1 MNTAKNMIIDN
12 QSKRIITSDIVSCI
26 YNRETHRY
34 DVKFK
39 TGKTYPYSY
48 NRISWL
54 KDPQVL
60 DPTSYHITHFEKEL
74 FNITAIYVFSDSY
87 QKYWHIC
94 FENGSERDYP
104 ERDLKIVKSC
114 LDDATSKNIFEYLK
128 QIASLVSLKAEDG
141 TKLLS
146 KQYEKITSF
155 IGEDTA
161 LASYLNPNS
170 YKNVCHGNY
179 TPIFPF
185 GFNASQFKAVKEAL
199 ENQVSVIQ
207 GPPGTGKTQTILNI
221 IANLLIVGKTV
232 QVVSNNNS
240 ATANVLEKL
249 ASSKYGMDF
258 LVASLGSSNNKSAFL
273 NQQTGS
279 YPDLSDWNQE
289 IPEKMQ
295 FIEQV
300 HKCSQELNDIFVKQ
314 ERLALA
320 KNELQELKV
329 EQMHFAQYTEETN
342 DNLTQYKIRK
352 KLKSKHLM
360 QLWQECQAFS
370 DTDKKITFLFKI
382 KSCIIY
388 GISDWNFYKIKTSK
402 IINMFQ
408 NLYYQAKMDELTA
421 EIENLE
427 HELKEQNAQR
437 LIENFTNLSMKYLK
451 SVLYSKYGAK
461 TSRRVFSED
470 DLWKN
475 PREVQEEY
483 PIVLSTTFSSR
494 SSLCKDASFDYVIMD
509 EASQVDVATGA
520 LALSS
525 AKNAVIV
532 GDSKQLPNVV
542 TEDVE
547 KRSNAIFES
556 YRIAESYRFRR
567 SFLHSV
573 CEVLPMVPQ
582 MLLREHYRCHP
593 KIINFCNQ
601 KFYGGELI
609 IMTSDN
615 GEEDVLS
622 VVKTV
627 TGNHER
633 DRMNQ
638 RQIDSI
644 ESEIL
649 PKLCYSPSD
658 IGIIAPYNNQVDAI
672 NIKLSG
678 TGIDVATVH
687 KFQGREKDAIILTT
701 VDDEVTD
708 FSDDPYLLNVAIS
721 RAKKQ
726 LCLVVSGNA
735 QPTDSNIFD
744 LISYIEYNNFSV
756 VESKIYSVFD
766 YLYQQYTQSRME
778 FLKRHRRISEY
789 DSENLMYA
797 LIKDTLQEKKL
808 NFLNVICYQPLNML
822 IRNPDLLNDEEC
834 RYAMNPATHLD
845 FLIYNCISKKPVL
858 AIEVDGFHFHKKGT
872 RQEERDKMKNHILEL
887 YEIPYL
893 RFATNGSGEKERLS
907 EKLQELFNK

>member
-1 MNTAKNMIIDN
+1 MIIDHQLN
-12 QSKRIITSDIVSCI
+12 KIITPDVAACN
-26 YNRETHRY
+26 YNSETHRY

-39 TGKTYPYSY
+39 SGKPFSYSY

-54 KDPQVL
+54 KNPHVL
-60 DPTSYHITHFEKEL
+60 VPASYHITHLGREL
-74 FNITAIYVFSDSY
+74 FAVTAIYVFADY
-87 QKYWHIC
+87 NKKYWHIC

-104 ERDLKIVKSC
+104 ENELKINKSC
-114 LDDATSKNIFEYLK
+114 LDDTASKNVFEYLK
-128 QIASLVSLKAEDG
+128 QIARLVSLKAEDG

-146 KQYEKITSF
+146 KQYEKIAPF

-161 LASYLNPNS
+161 LAAYLNPNT
-170 YKNVCHGNY
+170 YVNACHDNA

-185 GFNASQFKAVKEAL
+185 GCNASQFKAVKAAL

-221 IANLLIVGKTV
+221 IANLLVAGKTV

-258 LVASLGSSNNKSAFL
+258 LVASLGSSNNKAAFL
-273 NQQTGS
+273 RQQTGF

-289 IPEKMQ
+289 IPKKTQFVEHMQ
-295 FIEQV
+295 
-300 HKCSQELNDIFVKQ
+300 KCSQELNDIFCKQ

-329 EQMHFAQYTEETN
+329 EQKYFTQYAEETN

-352 KLKSKHLM
+352 KLKSEQLM

-370 DTDKKITFLFKI
+370 DTNKKITFFFKI
-382 KSCIIY
+382 KSCIVY
-388 GISDWNFYKIKTSK
+388 GISDWNFYKIGISK
-402 IINMFQ
+402 IINIFQ
-408 NLYYQAKMDELTA
+408 SLYYQAKVEELTI
-421 EIENLE
+421 EIES
-427 HELKEQNAQR
+427 LKQKLQARNAQS
-437 LIENFTNLSMKYLK
+437 LIEEFTNLSMKYLK
-451 SVLYSKYGAK
+451 SVLYGRYGSKS
-461 TSRRVFSED
+461 SRCVFTED

-475 PREVQEEY
+475 PSEFQEEY
-483 PIVLSTTFSSR
+483 PIILSTTFSSR
-494 SSLCKDASFDYVIMD
+494 SSLCKEAYFDYLIMD

-520 LALSS
+520 LALSG

-532 GDSKQLPNVV
+532 GDTKQLPNVL
-542 TEDVE
+542 TEDIE
-547 KRSNAIFES
+547 KRSNAVFES
-556 YRIAESYRFRR
+556 YRIAEGYRFRK
-567 SFLHSV
+567 SFLQSV
-573 CEVLPMVPQ
+573 CELLPKVPQ
-582 MLLREHYRCHP
+582 TLLREHYRCHP

-601 KFYGGELI
+601 KFYDGNLV

-615 GEEDVLS
+615 GEDDVLS

-633 DRMNQ
+633 DYMNQ

-644 ESEIL
+644 KAEIL
-649 PKLCYSPSD
+649 PALHYAPSD

-672 NIKLSG
+672 SADLSG
-678 TGIDVATVH
+678 SGIDVATVH

-701 VDDEVTD
+701 VDNEVTD

-726 LCLVVSGNA
+726 LCLVVSGNE

-756 VESKIYSVFD
+756 VESRIYSVFD
-766 YLYQQYTQSRME
+766 YLYQQYTQSRIE
-778 FLKRHRRISEY
+778 FLKRHKRISEY
-789 DSENLMYA
+789 DSENLMYG
-797 LIKDTLQEKKL
+797 LIKETLQERGL
-808 NFLNVICYQPLNML
+808 NFLDVICHQPLNML
-822 IRNPDLLNDEEC
+822 IRNPELLNDEEC
-834 RYAMNPATHLD
+834 RYAMNPSTHLD
-845 FLIYNCISKKPVL
+845 FLIYNRISKKPVL
-858 AIEVDGFHFHKKGT
+858 AIEVDGFHFHKEGT
-872 RQEERDKMKNHILEL
+872 RQAERDKMKNYILEL

-907 EKLQELFNK
+907 GKLQELFKL

>member
-1 MNTAKNMIIDN
+1 MIIDN
-12 QSKRIITSDIVSCI
+12 QLNKIITPDIDTCA

-34 DVKFK
+34 DIKFK
-39 TGKTYPYSY
+39 TGKTYVYSN

-54 KDPQVL
+54 KDPVVL
-60 DPTSYHITHFEKEL
+60 DPASYSITHFEQEL
-74 FNITAIYVFSDSY
+74 FNITAIYVFSDHN

-94 FENGSERDYP
+94 FENGSERDYF
-104 ERDLKIVKSC
+104 EQDLKIVKSC
-114 LDDATSKNIFEYLK
+114 LDDATSKNVFEYLK

-146 KQYEKITSF
+146 KQYEKISSF
-155 IGEDTA
+155 IGDDTA
-161 LASYLNPNS
+161 LAAYLNPEL
-170 YKNVCHGNY
+170 YKNSGHGNS

-185 GFNASQFKAVKEAL
+185 GCNASQFKAVKAAL
-199 ENQVSVIQ
+199 ENQISVIQ
-207 GPPGTGKTQTILNI
+207 GPPGTGKTQTILNL
-221 IANLLIVGKTV
+221 IANLLISGKTV

-240 ATANVLEKL
+240 AITNVLEKL
-249 ASSKYGMDF
+249 ASPKYGMDF
-258 LVASLGSSNNKSAFL
+258 LVAMLGSSNNKSDFL
-273 NQQTGS
+273 NQQKGV

-289 IPEKMQ
+289 IPNETEFVKHIQ
-295 FIEQV
+295 KYSKQ
-300 HKCSQELNDIFVKQ
+300 LNDIFIEQ

-329 EQMHFAQYTEETN
+329 EIQYFIQYEEETN

-352 KLKSKHLM
+352 KLKSKQLM

-370 DTDKKITFLFKI
+370 DRDKKVTFFFKI
-382 KSCIIY
+382 KSCVIY
-388 GISDWNFYKIKTSK
+388 GISDWNFYKIEISK

-408 NLYYQAKMDELTA
+408 NLYYHAREEELTV

-427 HELKEQNAQR
+427 NDLRTQNAQSM
-437 LIENFTNLSMKYLK
+437 IDEFTNLSMKYLK
-451 SVLYSKYGAK
+451 SVLYSKYGEK
-461 TSRRVFSED
+461 NSRRVFTKD
-470 DLWKN
+470 DLRKN
-475 PREVQEEY
+475 PKEFQEEY

-494 SSLCKDASFDYVIMD
+494 NSLHKDASFDYLIMD

-520 LALSS
+520 LAFSS

-532 GDSKQLPNVV
+532 GDMKQLPNVV
-542 TEDVE
+542 TEDIE
-547 KRSNAIFES
+547 KRSNAVFKS
-556 YRIAESYRFRR
+556 YKIKEGYRFRK
-567 SFLHSV
+567 SFLQSV
-573 CEVLPMVPQ
+573 CELLPTVPQ
-582 MLLREHYRCHP
+582 TLLREHYRCHP

-601 KFYGGELI
+601 KFYDGELV
-609 IMTSDN
+609 IMTLDS

-622 VVKTV
+622 AVKTV
-627 TGNHER
+627 MGNHER
-633 DRMNQ
+633 NHINQ

-644 ESEIL
+644 RSEIL
-649 PKLCYSPSD
+649 PKLHYSSSD
-658 IGIIAPYNNQVDAI
+658 IGIIAPYNKQVEAI
-672 NIKLSG
+672 SANLSG
-678 TGIDVATVH
+678 TGIDIATVH

-726 LCLVVSGNA
+726 LCIVVSGNE

-744 LISYIEYNNFSV
+744 LVSYIEYNNFSV
-756 VESKIYSVFD
+756 VESRIYSVFD

-797 LIKDTLQEKKL
+797 LIKDTLKEHEMT
-808 NFLNVICYQPLNML
+808 FLDVICHQPLNML

-834 RYAMNPATHLD
+834 RYAMNPSTHLD
-845 FLIYNCISKKPVL
+845 FLIYNKISKKQVL
-858 AIEVDGFHFHKKGT
+858 AIEVDGFDFHKKGT
-872 RQEERDKMKNHILEL
+872 RQAERDKMKNRILEL

-893 RFATNGSGEKERLS
+893 RFATNGSGEKEILS
-907 EKLQELFNK
+907 KKLEELFK

>member
-1 MNTAKNMIIDN
+1 MIIDN
-12 QSKRIITSDIVSCI
+12 QLNKIITPDIAVCT

-34 DVKFK
+34 DVRFK

-54 KDPQVL
+54 KDPLVL
-60 DPTSYHITHFEKEL
+60 NPASYHISYLEKEL
-74 FNITAIYVFSDSY
+74 FNIKAIYVFSNYY
-87 QKYWHIC
+87 QKYWHVC
-94 FENGSERDYP
+94 FENGSECDYL

-114 LDDATSKNIFEYLK
+114 LDNMASKNVFEYLK

-146 KQYEKITSF
+146 KQYEKIPSF

-161 LASYLNPNS
+161 LAAYLNPNL
-170 YKNVCHGNY
+170 YKTACHNNF

-185 GFNASQFKAVKEAL
+185 GCNVSQFKAIKAAL
-199 ENQVSVIQ
+199 ENKISVIQ

-221 IANLLIVGKTV
+221 IANLLIAGKTV

-249 ASSKYGMDF
+249 ASPKYGMDF
-258 LVASLGSSNNKSAFL
+258 LGAPLGSSNNKSAFL
-273 NQQTGS
+273 KQQTGV

-289 IPEKMQ
+289 IPEQMQ
-295 FIEQV
+295 FVEQMQ
-300 HKCSQELNDIFVKQ
+300 KCSQDLNDIFVKQ
-314 ERLALA
+314 EHLALA

-329 EQMHFAQYTEETN
+329 EQKHFIQYAEETT
-342 DNLTQYKIRK
+342 DNLIHYRIRK
-352 KLKSKHLM
+352 KLKSEQLM

-370 DTDKKITFLFKI
+370 DADKKITFFFKI
-382 KSCIIY
+382 KSYIIY
-388 GISDWNFYKIKTSK
+388 GISNWNFYKIDISK

-408 NLYYQAKMDELTA
+408 SLYYQTKVEELSI

-427 HELKEQNAQR
+427 HELQEQNAQR
-437 LIENFTNLSMKYLK
+437 LIEDFTNLSMKYLK
-451 SVLYSKYGAK
+451 SVLFCKYGEKA
-461 TSRRVFSED
+461 SRRVFSED
-470 DLWKN
+470 DLWKT
-475 PREVQEEY
+475 PKEFQEEY
-483 PIVLSTTFSSR
+483 PIILSTTFSSR
-494 SSLCKDASFDYVIMD
+494 NSLCKDASFDYVIMD

-520 LALSS
+520 LALSN

-532 GDSKQLPNVV
+532 GDAKQLPNVI
-542 TEDVE
+542 TEDIE

-556 YRIAESYRFRR
+556 YKIADGYRFKK
-567 SFLHSV
+567 SFLQSV
-573 CEVLPMVPQ
+573 CELLPTIPQ
-582 MLLREHYRCHP
+582 TLLREHYRCHP

-601 KFYGGELI
+601 KFYGGELV

-615 GEEDVLS
+615 EEDDVLS

-633 DRMNQ
+633 DHMNQ

-644 ESEIL
+644 KSEIL
-649 PKLCYSPSD
+649 PKLQYPPSN
-658 IGIIAPYNNQVDAI
+658 IGIIAPYSNQVDT
-672 NIKLSG
+672 IKKELSE
-678 TGIDVATVH
+678 TGIDIATVH

-726 LCLVVSGNA
+726 LCLVVSGNE
-735 QPTDSNIFD
+735 QLTDSNIFD
-744 LISYIEYNNFSV
+744 LVSYIEYNNFSV

-778 FLKRHRRISEY
+778 FLKRYKRVSEY
-789 DSENLMYA
+789 DSENLVYA
-797 LIKDTLQEKKL
+797 LIKNTLQEREL
-808 NFLNVICYQPLNML
+808 TFLDVICHLPLNML

-845 FLIYNCISKKPVL
+845 FLIYNSISKKPIL
-858 AIEVDGFHFHKKGT
+858 AIEVDGFHFHKQGT
-872 RQEERDKMKNHILEL
+872 KQAERDKIKNRILEL

-893 RFATNGSGEKERLS
+893 RFATNGSAEKEKLLD
-907 EKLQELFNK
+907 KLQELV

>member
-1 MNTAKNMIIDN
+1 MIIDN
-12 QSKRIITSDIVSCI
+12 QSKRIITSDIVSCT

-54 KDPQVL
+54 TDPQVL
-60 DPTSYHITHFEKEL
+60 DPASYHITHFEKEL
-74 FNITAIYVFSDSY
+74 FNITAIYVFSDRY

-94 FENGSERDYP
+94 FENGSERDYL

-114 LDDATSKNIFEYLK
+114 LDDANSKNIFEYLK

-146 KQYEKITSF
+146 KQYEKINSF

-161 LASYLNPNS
+161 LAAYLNPVS
-170 YKNVCHGNY
+170 YKNVCHSNY

-185 GFNASQFKAVKEAL
+185 GCNASQFKAVKAAL

-221 IANLLIVGKTV
+221 IANLLIAGKTV

-249 ASSKYGMDF
+249 ASSKYGVDF
-258 LVASLGSSNNKSAFL
+258 LVASLGSSKNKSAFL
-273 NQQTGS
+273 NQQTGL

-295 FIEQV
+295 FVEQV
-300 HKCSQELNDIFVKQ
+300 QKCSQELNDIFVKQ

-329 EQMHFAQYTEETN
+329 EQIHFVQYAEETN

-388 GISDWNFYKIKTSK
+388 GISDWNFYKIEISK

-408 NLYYQAKMDELTA
+408 SLYYQAKADELIA

-427 HELKEQNAQR
+427 HELQEQKAQR

-451 SVLYSKYGAK
+451 SILYSKYGEK
-461 TSRRVFSED
+461 TSRRVFAED
-470 DLWKN
+470 DLWKK
-475 PREVQEEY
+475 PSEFQEEY
-483 PIVLSTTFSSR
+483 PIILSTTFSSR

-542 TEDVE
+542 TEDIE

-556 YRIAESYRFRR
+556 YNIAESYRFRR
-567 SFLHSV
+567 SFLQSV
-573 CEVLPMVPQ
+573 CELLPTVPQ
-582 MLLREHYRCHP
+582 TLLREHYRCHP

-601 KFYGGELI
+601 KFYGGELV

-615 GEEDVLS
+615 GEKDVLS

-678 TGIDVATVH
+678 PGIDVATVH

-726 LCLVVSGNA
+726 LCLVVSGNT

-797 LIKDTLQEKKL
+797 LIKDTLQDNKL
-808 NFLNVICYQPLNML
+808 TFLNVICHQPLNML

-845 FLIYNCISKKPVL
+845 FLIYNCISKKPIL
-858 AIEVDGFHFHKKGT
+858 AIEVDGFNFHKAGT
-872 RQEERDKMKNHILEL
+872 RQAERDKMKNHILEL